1 MTATYE
7 QVALNRERGA
17 EKSASIY
24 HYSIEIQTCARRR
37 SEESLLDSRCL
48 SSASKLSRRT
58 RPVPAAK
65 KD

>member
-24 HYSIEIQTCARRR
+24 SIEIQTCARRR
-37 SEESLLDSRCL
+37 SEESLDSRCL

>member
-24 HYSIEIQTCARRR
+24 SIEIQTCARGAPKRAWTAGVSPLPANYREEPDPSPQRR
-37 SEESLLDSRCL
+37 KIR
-48 SSASKLSRRT
+48 
-58 RPVPAAK
+58 
-65 KD
+65 